1 MKEKNNLLDLGNVA
15 GDVFYCRRVF
25 HSQTIALALEACFVN
40 QNSGIG
46 DESSESQA
54 DVAIKLHDLSHSPLV
69 LQLGGRL
76 LFYAEHHGLLTFDSN
91 RGGSILHSLH
101 RVLDLEEMPIGGE
114 YGYSPIVRHG
124 ILYYY
129 SVLGIVVLGW
139 AVCARR
145 SR

>member
-1 MKEKNNLLDLGNVA
+1 MLLLYA
-15 GDVFYCRRVF
+15 HAHATRIY
-25 HSQTIALALEACFVN
+25 
-40 QNSGIG
+40 
-46 DESSESQA
+46 
-54 DVAIKLHDLSHSPLV
+54 LS
-69 LQLGGRL
+69 
-76 LFYAEHHGLLTFDSN
+76 YLTTY

-101 RVLDLEEMPIGGE
+101 RVLDLEQVPIGGE